1 VHQYAPLNECFPI
14 LFPAFFMET
23 DTLINLPGTVQK
35 NIPGMD
41 VLEVMPFPLPLITEQ
56 RRIVAKAD
64 QLMALA
70 EQLETKLAAS
80 RVTVAKLL
88 EAMLAEL
95 TAGY

>member
-1 VHQYAPLNECFPI
+1 
-14 LFPAFFMET
+14 
-23 DTLINLPGTVQK
+23 
-35 NIPGMD
+35 
-41 VLEVMPFPLPLITEQ
+41 
-56 RRIVAKAD
+56 VAKAD